1 MLNDKE
7 KSEIEKFCANETL
20 KEAVRKVLLAGIYEN
35 GVLKE
40 GQKADPSKNFALYEA
55 FMSTNGAPITD
66 AELGQVIRAKAWGI
80 KAVEMAFAELDNIK
94 LQVPAPVKNKTNKA
108 L

>member
-7 KSEIEKFCANETL
+7 KSEIEKFWANDTL
-20 KEAVRKVLLAGIYEN
+20 REAVRKVLLAGIYEN

-40 GQKADPSKNFALYEA
+40 GKKADPSKNFALYEA
-55 FMSTNGAPITD
+55 FQSTQGAPITD

-80 KAVEMAFAELDNIK
+80 RTVEMAFAELENTK
-94 LQVPAPVKNKTNKA
+94 LQVPAPTKPKVNKA
-108 L
+108 E